1 MSNPTFAECYCV
13 KHNIAPEEFARA
25 IFNRALY
32 RRALLVKWL
41 LPLLHQGYFAADFD
55 LIYGVER
62 LRRVRDFA
70 TEAERFNEHPA
81 NRGFLRR
88 TLCLR
93 VSTNRLRALIRET
106 LPRSAAG
113 ASSGPRASAGS
124 ATPFQMAD
132 GVMTRDA
139 VIGRLRTS

>member
-1 MSNPTFAECYCV
+1 MSNPTFAECYCL
-13 KHNIAPEEFARA
+13 KHNIPPEEFART

-32 RRALLVKWL
+32 RRALIIKWL
-41 LPLLHQGYFAADFD
+41 LPLLHRGYFAADFD

-62 LRRVRDFA
+62 LRRMRDFA

-106 LPRSAAG
+106 LPRSAAHTNPPMQ
-113 ASSGPRASAGS
+113 AKANS
-124 ATPFQMAD
+124 ATPFE
-132 GVMTRDA
+132 MTVA
-139 VIGRLRTS
+139 GGI

>member
-1 MSNPTFAECYCV
+1 MSNPTFAECYCA
-13 KHNIAPEEFARA
+13 KHNIPPEEFART

-32 RRALLVKWL
+32 RRTHIFKWL
-41 LPLLHQGYFAADFD
+41 LPLLHQGYFSADFD

-62 LRRVRDFA
+62 LRRVRDFS

-106 LPRSAAG
+106 LPRTSG
-113 ASSGPRASAGS
+113 SSHTGLHSKEIT
-124 ATPFQMAD
+124 ATPFEMKMAN
-132 GVMTRDA
+132 G
-139 VIGRLRTS
+139 I

>member
-1 MSNPTFAECYCV
+1 V
-13 KHNIAPEEFARA
+13 KHNIPPEEFART

-62 LRRVRDFA
+62 LRRLRDFTA
-70 TEAERFNEHPA
+70 EAERFNEHPA

-93 VSTNRLRALIRET
+93 VSTNRLRALMRET
-106 LPRSAAG
+106 LPRSAGNTHAG
-113 ASSGPRASAGS
+113 SHAKTES
-124 ATPFQMAD
+124 ATPFQMTMAG
-132 GVMTRDA
+132 GV
-139 VIGRLRTS
+139 